1 MTGTG
6 ERINDEKRLRGA
18 AGWQYRPKPAEWRL
32 GEEIV
37 SYLEHRGRTFA
48 KNAALLDIWEE
59 AVPEFLLNECRP
71 GKRVGNTL
79 YVEVTPGPFM
89 HRMQVQ
95 CDEILEKIQDLCPR
109 CGIQK
114 IRLVPRLFEES

>member
-1 MTGTG
+1 M
-6 ERINDEKRLRGA
+6 DEDKRLRGA
-18 AGWQYRPKPAEWRL
+18 GNWQFKPKPAEWRL
-32 GEEIV
+32 GDQIV
-37 SYLEHRGRTFA
+37 SYLEQHSRDFA
-48 KNAALLDIWEE
+48 KNASLLDVWPQV
-59 AVPEFLLNECRP
+59 VPEFLQAECRP

-89 HRMQVQ
+89 HQMQTLSGDIV
-95 CDEILEKIQDLCPR
+95 EKIKQLCPR